1 MPLVTLTPDE
11 VDDLI
16 YSARVGDAE
25 AVEADLATLSST
37 YNVKQSVIIA
47 SAIDTAPEEEGGS
60 GCCLLHYPAANGNAG
75 TYHSNI
81 PTVVSPLDTNEG
93 GLDILKN
100 LTTTLVSALSP
111 TEHALTTDEVKAV
124 VNRRNH
130 SGNTPLHW
138 AALNTHLE
146 CVKLL
151 VDAGADVSIKNEAG
165 LDAIFLAERTDW
177 KTQDETSQS
186 QGQPESEEVD
196 EAEVG
201 ADAGAGDAGPVS
213 KGRQVVEWLLEFGNP
228 ADTAEATGT
237 EES

>member
-60 GCCLLHYPAANGNAG
+60 GCCLLHYPAANGNA
-75 TYHSNI
+75 
-81 PTVVSPLDTNEG
+81 
-93 GLDILKN
+93 DILMK

-111 TEHALTTDEVKAV
+111 TEQALTADEVKAV

-201 ADAGAGDAGPVS
+201 ADAGAGDAGSVS

-228 ADTAEATGT
+228 AEVEATGT

>member
-1 MPLVTLTPDE
+1 M
-11 VDDLI
+11 
-16 YSARVGDAE
+16 
-25 AVEADLATLSST
+25 
-37 YNVKQSVIIA
+37 K
-47 SAIDTAPEEEGGS
+47 
-60 GCCLLHYPAANGNAG
+60 
-75 TYHSNI
+75 
-81 PTVVSPLDTNEG
+81 
-93 GLDILKN
+93 

-111 TEHALTTDEVKAV
+111 TEQALTADEVKAV

-201 ADAGAGDAGPVS
+201 ADAGAGDAGSVS

-228 ADTAEATGT
+228 AEVEATGT